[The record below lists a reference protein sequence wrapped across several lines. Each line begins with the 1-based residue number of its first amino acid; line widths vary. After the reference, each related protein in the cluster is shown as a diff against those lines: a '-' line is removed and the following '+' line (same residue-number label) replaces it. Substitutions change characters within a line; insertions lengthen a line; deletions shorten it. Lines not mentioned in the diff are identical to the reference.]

1 MEVSN
6 EPDWTGPMVR
16 SRLMLDCVRESDVLA
31 NRAVNLQLRV
41 ELAQGPDAFARLSAS
56 WQQLHEQL
64 SPRTPFTSPLW
75 HTLWWKHYRSQRF
88 SVRDELRL
96 YTVRDRSNE
105 LIAVAPMMITE
116 RPSVGP
122 LRVRIL
128 QCLGADRNVT
138 EIRSLVYRPE
148 HQGQVL
154 QSLVQYF
161 AANPVGWDWVDWGV
175 FREDTWADDVK
186 LLPGVICDRQ
196 LIDYQ
201 LFLPRTW
208 EEFRSTRSRN
218 VKESLRKCYNSLKR
232 AGLAP
237 ALQVVG
243 EPEEC
248 AAALKTFARLHAERA
263 RAVNTVTH
271 PDVFRAPQD
280 RGFLG
285 EYALEMAKR
294 GQLRIFQLHISG
306 QIVATR
312 IGFLMGNELYLYY
325 SGYSTEWAKFSVMTT
340 LLAETLKWAID
351 QRIYTVNLS
360 TGSDV
365 SKLRWS
371 PTPVVLRSALQIAP
385 AARARLAFGTYRR
398 FRSHP
403 TLKKLLAL
411 AGR

>member
-1 MEVSN
+1 
-6 EPDWTGPMVR
+6 
-16 SRLMLDCVRESDVLA
+16 MLDCVREPDLSAD
-31 NRAVNLQLRV
+31 RAMNLPLRV
-41 ELAQGPDAFARLSAS
+41 EPAQGPEAFARLSAD
-56 WQQLHEQL
+56 WQHLHEQI

-75 HTLWWKHYRSQRF
+75 HTLWWKHYRSHRF
-88 SVRDELRL
+88 SVHDELRL

-148 HQGQVL
+148 HQGRVL
-154 QSLVQYF
+154 QALIQYF

-186 LLPGVICDRQ
+186 LLPGVISDRQ

-201 LFLPRTW
+201 LLLPKTW

-237 ALQVVG
+237 ALQVVQ

-248 AAALKTFARLHAERA
+248 AAALETFARLHAERA

-271 PDVFRAPQD
+271 PDVFRAAQD
-280 RGFLG
+280 RSFLG

-294 GQLRIFQLHISG
+294 GQLRIFQLRVSD
-306 QIVATR
+306 QIVVATR
-312 IGFLMGNELYLYY
+312 IGFLMGDELHLYY
-325 SGYSTEWAKFSVMTT
+325 SGYDTKWAKFSIMTT
-340 LLAETLKWAID
+340 LLAEALKWAID

-365 SKLRWS
+365 SKLRWG
-371 PTPVVLRSALQIAP
+371 PTPVVFRSALQIAS
-385 AARARLAFGTYRR
+385 ARRARLAFCTYRR

-403 TLKKLLAL
+403 MLKSLLAL
-411 AGR
+411 IGR